1 MAQEDMDQLEQGQ
14 AIWVMGL
21 EVLELG
27 ALAQEVLELGAS
39 AQEVLELGLGVLD
52 LEERVDLDLVA
63 KHLGTGSLLNQ
74 VTARRWEEAAMD
86 QVVQQEEQEV
96 LREQVRV

>member
-14 AIWVMGL
+14 AIWVTG
-21 EVLELG
+21 
-27 ALAQEVLELGAS
+27 QEVLEPGAL

-86 QVVQQEEQEV
+86 QVVQQQEEQEV
-96 LREQVRV
+96 LRGQVRV